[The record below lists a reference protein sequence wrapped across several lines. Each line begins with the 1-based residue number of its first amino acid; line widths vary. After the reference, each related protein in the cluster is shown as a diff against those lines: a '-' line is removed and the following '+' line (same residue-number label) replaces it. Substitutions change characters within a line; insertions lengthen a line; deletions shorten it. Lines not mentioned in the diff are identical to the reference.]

1 MSMMPSGMQSMDLN
15 ALMRM
20 FSQSNSQ
27 SANIPAQPIPGSGY
41 QGSYNSQP
49 GYTSINARGQ
59 LVSVDPRTGTP
70 GTVASWADQGRDL
83 KFKDDLRSLRHEA
96 GRYSQNLVAANKG
109 NRNYWQGNSK
119 APRPGMELYG
129 LFGTGGGAPSGAHA
143 DGGSQYWS
151 DLLPFTD
158 RYNQLQNNYIRA
170 GGDRNS
176 FSRF

>member
-27 SANIPAQPIPGSGY
+27 GAPAQPIPGSGY

-49 GYTSINARGQ
+49 GYTMVNSRGQ
-59 LVSVDPRTGTP
+59 LVRVDPTTGAP
-70 GTVASWADQGRDL
+70 GTVAPWADQGRDL
-83 KFKDDLRSLRHEA
+83 KFKEDLRGLRKEA
-96 GRYSQNLVAANKG
+96 GRYSQNLVAANKS
-109 NRNYWQGNSK
+109 NRNYWQGNTK
-119 APRPGMELYG
+119 APRPGMELYS
-129 LFGTGGGAPSGAHA
+129 LFGPGGGAPSGARA
-143 DGGSQYWS
+143 DPGSQYWS

-158 RYNQLQNNYIRA
+158 RYNQLQNDYIRA